1 MSRVTVLGLCGLM
14 TAVLLAVTSAC
25 SRQPGGQRA
34 TSRPACLLPADAEL
48 RPGDVVFRRGEGLM
62 SHVVMA
68 ADHQGNYS
76 HTGIVA
82 DSCGSLLIVHA
93 VPGEPDFEGDPD
105 RVKADRPE
113 QFFASQRASIG
124 EVCRAADADIARQAA
139 AVAWQVYQRGTP
151 FDHDYDDLDT
161 TRMYC
166 TELVAFAFRQAGI
179 NLVEGRGHH
188 INLPFMQTDCVMP
201 SDIYQSRFLR
211 SIIKF

>member
-124 EVCRAADADIARQAA
+124 EVCRPADADIARQAA

-166 TELVAFAFRQAGI
+166 TELVTFAFSRAGEPLSGI
-179 NLVEGRGHH
+179 RHH
-188 INLPFMQTDCVMP
+188 GLRFLDLETECVLP
-201 SDIYQSRFLR
+201 SDILR
-211 SIIKF
+211 CRDLRPLIQF